1 MASSSGPKEER
12 PEASSSGAAPAA
24 GPSETMQNLA
34 VKEKYIENYDFLY
47 CDESSKYEKVAK
59 IGQGTFG

>member
-1 MASSSGPKEER
+1 MASSSGPKEE
-12 PEASSSGAAPAA
+12 PVA